1 MRRPGDPRAGSGPPG
16 AGGRYRAAGAA
27 VSSDARPPS
36 SPMSHLNVFKIALRA
51 LRRNKLR
58 SILTALGIIIGVGAV
73 IAMVGIGNGAKAQI
87 EARIAAMGENV
98 LLVFPGSFRSG
109 GMRSGWGGAATL
121 TAADA
126 EAIARQVPGVVAVSP
141 EVRDRAQ
148 VFANGQNWNTQL
160 MGESPDFAFIRN
172 WPVARGAMFTNR
184 DVQSLAKVAVVGQ
197 TVVDQLFPNQNPL
210 GKLIRIRDIPFE
222 IVGVLAA
229 KGFNL
234 FGADQDDFVLIP
246 YTSHL
251 HRFSRRPFLN
261 SILVRAARPELS
273 AAVTQGITDLLV
285 QRHRVSPANPDFT
298 VRSQVEIEQA
308 VSASANTMTLLLGA
322 IAGVSLI
329 VGGIGIMNIMLVSV
343 TERTREIG
351 IRLAVGAHG
360 RDVLLQFLIEAVILS
375 LMGGI
380 LGAVLG
386 VGSSDVM
393 ARVDGWP
400 VLVSPAS
407 VVIAV
412 LFSAAIGV
420 FFGFYPARKAAQ
432 LDPIDAL
439 RFE

>member
-1 MRRPGDPRAGSGPPG
+1 LRFRP
-16 AGGRYRAAGAA
+16 GGRYRAAAGA
-27 VSSDARPPS
+27 VSSVARPPS
-36 SPMSHLNVFKIALRA
+36 PPMNHLNVLKIALRA

-73 IAMVGIGNGAKAQI
+73 IAMVGIGNGAKAQV

-148 VFANGQNWNTQL
+148 VFANGLNWNTQL
-160 MGESPDFAFIRN
+160 MGESPDFAYIRN
-172 WPVARGAMFTNR
+172 WPVARGAMFSNR
-184 DVQSLAKVAVVGQ
+184 DVQALAKVAVVGQ

-222 IVGVLAA
+222 VVGVLAA

-246 YTSHL
+246 YSSHL
-251 HRFSRRPFLN
+251 HRFSRRPFVN

-273 AAVTQGITDLLV
+273 ATVMQGITDLLV
-285 QRHRVSPANPDFT
+285 QRHRVSPASPDFT

-380 LGAVLG
+380 LGALLG

-407 VVIAV
+407 VVVAV